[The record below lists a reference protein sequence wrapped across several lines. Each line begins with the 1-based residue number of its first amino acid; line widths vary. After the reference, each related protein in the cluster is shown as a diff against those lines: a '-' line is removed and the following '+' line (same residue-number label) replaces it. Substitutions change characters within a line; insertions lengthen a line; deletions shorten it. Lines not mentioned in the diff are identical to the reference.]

1 MPAFRTAFL
10 LLFPLLGL
18 PACAGNPSPAG
29 ADRQTADTQSAA
41 VSIDNQ
47 AAYDMDIYVHQR
59 DAVVRLGF
67 APAKQETR
75 IRIPPSFIAGSG
87 IIQFEARPKPSGSPE
102 VSDPFTVHPGDVITW
117 AISPQ

>member
-1 MPAFRTAFL
+1 MPPFRTAL
-10 LLFPLLGL
+10 LLLPLLGSL
-18 PACAGNPSPAG
+18 ACASNPSPAG
-29 ADRQTADTQSAA
+29 ADTQGADTQSAA
-41 VSIDNQ
+41 VLIDNQ

-87 IIQFEARPKPSGSPE
+87 IIQFEARPKPAGNPE
-102 VSDPFTVHPGDVITW
+102 VSDPFTVHPGDQLTW
-117 AISPQ
+117 AISPR

>member
-1 MPAFRTAFL
+1 MLPIRTAL
-10 LLFPLLGL
+10 LLVPLLASL
-18 PACAGNPSPAG
+18 ACASNPSPAG
-29 ADRQTADTQSAA
+29 ADTASAT
-41 VSIDNQ
+41 VIIDNQ

-87 IIQFEARPKPSGSPE
+87 IIQFEARPKPAGNPE
-102 VSDPFTVHPGDVITW
+102 VSDPFTVHPGDQLSW
-117 AISPQ
+117 GISPQ

>member
-1 MPAFRTAFL
+1 MPAFRTAL
-10 LLFPLLGL
+10 LLLPLVGSL
-18 PACAGNPSPAG
+18 ACASNPSRAG
-29 ADRQTADTQSAA
+29 AGTQNADSQSAT
-41 VSIDNQ
+41 VTIDNQ

-59 DAVVRLGF
+59 DNVVRLGF

-87 IIQFEARPKPSGSPE
+87 IIQFEARPKPSGNPE
-102 VSDPFTVHPGDVITW
+102 VSDPFTVHPGDTLTW

>member
-1 MPAFRTAFL
+1 MPAFRTAL
-10 LLFPLLGL
+10 LLLPLLGSL
-18 PACAGNPSPAG
+18 ACASNPSPAG
-29 ADRQTADTQSAA
+29 AGTQGADDQSAA
-41 VSIDNQ
+41 VMIDNQ

-59 DAVVRLGF
+59 DGVVRLGF

-87 IIQFEARPKPSGSPE
+87 IMQFEARPKPSGNPE
-102 VSDPFTVHPGDVITW
+102 VSDPFTVHPGEQVTW